1 MSTWAEWNAAAVE
14 GATEATKQG
23 ARLGLDADDPIDIFG
38 VIEESKVWLL
48 FERLDRLYGFF
59 QRQADDVAGIVLNSG
74 HPLSL
79 QRFTAAHEYGHYVL
93 GHSASQDGE
102 DEVLGGGTLP
112 LQEIQAQSFAAEFLM
127 PLRLVNLALD
137 RLSLPREPAELNPVS
152 AYQLSLEIG
161 ASYRAT
167 ITRLNQLNK
176 ISYPLANELRSHEP
190 MQMKLEIGAGQ
201 APENSRA
208 AVWALDP
215 KLGSR
220 HLELRTEDELHVRLA
235 EIPSSGYRW
244 NLEAEVGGLEVLE
257 DELERGDV
265 PPGVRFGSRV
275 TRHLRFRALEP
286 GAGTLRLSLIRDW
299 EGSDRD
305 PVDQIALPLVVQA
318 PPTGLESP
326 TGILLPQRQ
335 ALLAQA

>member
-1 MSTWAEWNAAAVE
+1 MSTAAERTAAAVE

-23 ARLGLDADDPIDIFG
+23 ARLELNADNPIDIFG

-48 FERLDRLYGFF
+48 FERLERLYGFF
-59 QRQADDVAGIVLNSG
+59 QRQDDEVAGIVLNSG

-102 DEVLGGGTLP
+102 NEVLGGGGLP

-137 RLSLPREPAELNPVS
+137 RLSLPREPASIDPVS

-167 ITRLNQLNK
+167 ISRLNQLNK
-176 ISYPLANELRSHEP
+176 ISYPLAKELRSYEP
-190 MQMKLEIGAGQ
+190 MQLKLEVGAGR

-208 AVWALDP
+208 AVWALNHE
-215 KLGSR
+215 LSGR
-220 HLELRTEDELHVRLA
+220 HLELRTEDELHVRLT

-244 NLEAEVGGLEVLE
+244 NLEAEVGGLEVIE
-257 DELERGDV
+257 DELERSDV
-265 PPGVRFGSRV
+265 AGGRFGSRV
-275 TRHLRFRALEP
+275 TRHLRCRALEP
-286 GAGTLRLSLIRDW
+286 GAGALQLSLIRDW

-305 PVDQIALPLVVQA
+305 PVDRIALPLTVQA
-318 PPTGLESP
+318 PPTGLKSP
-326 TGILLPQRQ
+326 TGIVLPQRQ
-335 ALLAQA
+335 ALLAEA

>member
-1 MSTWAEWNAAAVE
+1 MSTPAERRAAAVE
-14 GATEATKQG
+14 GAAEATKQG
-23 ARLGLDADDPIDIFG
+23 ARLGLDADNPIDIFG

-48 FERLDRLYGFF
+48 FERLERLYGFF
-59 QRQADDVAGIVLNSG
+59 QRQDEEVAGIGLNSG

-93 GHSASQDGE
+93 GHVASQDGE
-102 DEVLGGGTLP
+102 DEVLGGGELP

-137 RLSLPREPAELNPVS
+137 RLSLPRELAELDPVA

-167 ITRLNQLNK
+167 IARLNQLNR
-176 ISYPLANELRSHEP
+176 ISYPLANQLRSHEP
-190 MQMKLEIGAGQ
+190 MEMKIEIGAGR

-208 AVWALDP
+208 AVWALNHE
-215 KLGSR
+215 LGGR
-220 HLELRTEDELHVRLA
+220 HLELRMEDELHVRLA

-244 NLEAEVGGLEVLE
+244 RLEAEVGGLEVLE
-257 DELERGDV
+257 DELEHGE
-265 PPGVRFGSRV
+265 VRDERLGSRV
-275 TRHLRFRALEP
+275 IRHLRCRALEP
-286 GAGTLRLSLIRDW
+286 GTGTLQLSLIRDW
-299 EGSDRD
+299 EGSNREPADR
-305 PVDQIALPLVVQA
+305 IALPLSVQG
-318 PPTGLESP
+318 PPTGLESV
-326 TGILLPQRQ
+326 TGIALPQRQ

>member
-1 MSTWAEWNAAAVE
+1 MSTPAERKAAAVE
-14 GATEATKQG
+14 GTAEATKQG

-48 FERLDRLYGFF
+48 FERLERLYGFF
-59 QRQADDVAGIVLNSG
+59 QRQDDDVAGIVLNSG

-102 DEVLGGGTLP
+102 DEVLGSGTLP

-127 PLRLVNLALD
+127 PLRLINLALD
-137 RLSLPREPAELNPVS
+137 RLSLPREPTELDPVS

-167 ITRLNQLNK
+167 ISRLNQLSR
-176 ISYPLANELRSHEP
+176 ISYPLASELRSHEP

-208 AVWALDP
+208 AVWALDHE
-215 KLGSR
+215 LGGR
-220 HLELRTEDELHVRLA
+220 HIELRIEDELHVRLA

-244 NLEAEVGGLEVLE
+244 NLEAEIGGLEVLE
-257 DELERGDV
+257 DELERGDLA
-265 PPGVRFGSRV
+265 GGRFGSRV
-275 TRHLRFRALEP
+275 TRHLRCRALEP
-286 GAGTLRLSLIRDW
+286 GAGTLQLSLIRDW
-299 EGSDRD
+299 EGSDRE
-305 PVDQIALPLVVQA
+305 PVDRIALPLVVQG
-318 PPTGLESP
+318 PPTGLESL
-326 TGILLPQRQ
+326 TGIVLPQRE

>member
-1 MSTWAEWNAAAVE
+1 MSTPAERDAAAIK
-14 GATEATKQG
+14 GTTEATKQG
-23 ARLGLDADDPIDIFG
+23 VHLGLKADDPIDIFG

-59 QRQADDVAGIVLNSG
+59 QRHSDDVAGIVLNSG

-79 QRFTAAHEYGHYVL
+79 QRFTASHEYGHYVL

-102 DEVLGGGTLP
+102 NEVLGGSALP

-137 RLSLPREPAELNPVS
+137 RLSLPRKPKNLNPVS

-167 ITRLNQLNK
+167 ISRLNQLNK

-208 AVWALDP
+208 AVWALNHE
-215 KLGSR
+215 LGGR
-220 HLELRTEDELHVRLA
+220 HLELRIEDELHVRLA

-244 NLEAEVGGLEVLE
+244 NLEAGLNGLEILE
-257 DELERGDV
+257 DELERGNV
-265 PPGVRFGSRV
+265 EGERFGSQV
-275 TRHLRFRALEP
+275 TRHLRCRALEP
-286 GAGTLRLSLIRDW
+286 GTGTLQLSLVRDW

-305 PVDQIALPLVVQA
+305 PVDRIALPLIVQG

-326 TGILLPQRQ
+326 TGIVLPQRQ